1 MALLELQ
8 RYYPEGYDLFRNN
21 LLKKDVEAIRSN
33 IISGMEEG
41 LYRENI
47 DADIMA
53 RFHIESAL
61 MMLQPNLMVS
71 DRNSLQR
78 VNQLISEHF
87 LYGIMTPKGE
97 KLYRKYK
104 EKYTKQ
110 VSKI

>member
-1 MALLELQ
+1 
-8 RYYPEGYDLFRNN
+8 
-21 LLKKDVEAIRSN
+21 
-33 IISGMEEG
+33 
-41 LYRENI
+41 
-47 DADIMA
+47 
-53 RFHIESAL
+53 
-61 MMLQPNLMVS
+61 MVS